1 MTIAMKRDS
10 DIARRR
16 VAARAAART
25 RSSSTPPARRRHSGP
40 ARASLS
46 DLVRTDHLG
55 PPSRSYYAIATLTAV
70 LVMLGLVML
79 LSVSAPA
86 RAGGEG
92 SPYAMVLRQVA
103 WAGVGTLGLFVALA
117 VDYRWWKKVTGP
129 LAIGGLCLM
138 LLPLVPG
145 VGRTVND
152 ARSWVQVGPIGF
164 QPSEILKIV
173 LILVM
178 ASLLV
183 RHQSHLQDWRRT
195 TVPLMGMAVAAA
207 VLALA
212 PGDFGGAVV
221 LSLIVIAMAFLA
233 GVPLRHLGISVV
245 IGGLGMLA
253 VLVASPR
260 RFNRLTAFFDVEG
273 NKEHAAYQVW
283 QGLLSIANGGLTGSG
298 IGGSRS
304 KLGYLPLAHS
314 DFVFAIVADELGFIG
329 VIAVLGAFA
338 ALVWLGIS
346 VAMRCTDPFGMHLAG
361 GIAAWFGI
369 QTVINVG
376 GVVGVLPVTG
386 LTLPFFSQGGTSLS
400 VSLVAI
406 GLLLNVARRGAAPTR

>member
-1 MTIAMKRDS
+1 MTIAMKRDT

-16 VAARAAART
+16 AAARDA
-25 RSSSTPPARRRHSGP
+25 ARRRSTSSAPVARRHTGP
-40 ARASLS
+40 KRTSLAE
-46 DLVRTDHLG
+46 LVRTDHLG
-55 PPSRSYYAIATLTAV
+55 PPSRSYYAIATLTAM
-70 LVMLGLVML
+70 LVMLGLAML

-86 RAGGEG
+86 RAGGDG
-92 SPYAMVLRQVA
+92 SPYTMVLRQA
-103 WAGVGTLGLFVALA
+103 MWAGVGTLGLLVAT
-117 VDYRWWKKVTGP
+117 VIDYRWWRRVTGP
-129 LAIGGLCLM
+129 LVIFGLGLM
-138 LLPLVPG
+138 LLPFVPG

-152 ARSWVQVGPIGF
+152 ARSWVQIGPIGF
-164 QPSEILKIV
+164 QPSEILKVV
-173 LILVM
+173 LVLVT

-183 RHQSHLQDWRRT
+183 RHQDHLGDWRRST
-195 TVPLMGMAVAAA
+195 APLMVMAVAASL
-207 VLALA
+207 LALG

-221 LSLIVIAMAFLA
+221 LAAIVVAMAFLA
-233 GVPLRHLGISVV
+233 GVPLRHLGVSVLG
-245 IGGLGMLA
+245 GGLGLLA

-260 RFNRLTAFFDVEG
+260 RFSRLTAFFDLEG
-273 NKEHAAYQVW
+273 NKEDRAYQVW

-314 DFVFAIVADELGFIG
+314 DFVFAIIADELGFVG
-329 VIAVLGAFA
+329 VIAVLGAFT
-338 ALVWLGIS
+338 ALVWLGVS
-346 VAMRCTDPFGMHLAG
+346 VALQCTDPFGMYIAG

-406 GLLLNVARRGAAPTR
+406 GLLLNVARRGVAPGR